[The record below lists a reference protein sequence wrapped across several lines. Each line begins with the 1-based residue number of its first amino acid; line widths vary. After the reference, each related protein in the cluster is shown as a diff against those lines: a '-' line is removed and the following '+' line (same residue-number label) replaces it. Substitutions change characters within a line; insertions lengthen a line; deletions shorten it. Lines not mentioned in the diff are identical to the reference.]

1 MELTKILKLGTM
13 GFKPDDIKKIKSSGI
28 ETDEIIK
35 LAENGY
41 SVKDVDELITLTQE
55 EAESLTQEEAESLQ
69 PGNEADKHEP
79 ELPEDEGAK
88 SELDYKED
96 LEKSRKENEDLK
108 AMVKKL
114 QEQNAHKNLGPVET
128 ETHEEKFK
136 KALVT
141 LY

>member
-13 GFKPDDIKKIKSSGI
+13 GFKPDDIKKIKASGI

-55 EAESLTQEEAESLQ
+55 ETESLQ
-69 PGNEADKHEP
+69 PGNEADKIEP
-79 ELPEDEGAK
+79 ELPEDEGARG
-88 SELDYKED
+88 EPDYKED

-108 AMVKKL
+108 ATVKKL
-114 QEQNAHKNLGPVET
+114 QEQNAHRNLGPVET
-128 ETHEEKFK
+128 ESHEDKFK
-136 KALVT
+136 KALAT